1 MTKLFYW
8 CPYLSHVATINN
20 VINSAISLTKY
31 KENSQISLLETI
43 GEWQF
48 AKENLSKHNIKIEKL
63 TNHTFDINKVGF
75 LKSRLY
81 LLYIFTLNFFPF
93 IKLLKIKK
101 PDFLI
106 MHLLTSLPLLCL
118 IFFKFETKFILRI
131 SGLPK
136 MNFFR
141 KFLWKLTSQKV
152 YLVTCPSKETLN
164 YIKKLDIFNDKKLK
178 LLYDP
183 IIKVLDINKK
193 CKRDNDKINHNN
205 FFLNIGRLTKQKNQI
220 LLIEL
225 FHNLLKRNKDFIL
238 YIIGDGENRFQ
249 ILEKIKT
256 LKLQNSVFLIG
267 YKENVFPY
275 IKKSRAVISTSLWE
289 DPGAVMIEAAFCN
302 TTIISSNCPNGPNEF
317 ISNNQGGYLFENNN
331 LSSLENSLELLLN
344 ETPEQIYNKKI
355 FAKIKSK
362 NYTCFNHYKMLNK
375 ILND

>member
-1 MTKLFYW
+1 MINVFYW
-8 CPYLSHVATINN
+8 SPYLSKVATINN
-20 VINSAISLTKY
+20 VINSAISLTRYNKDY
-31 KENSQISLLETI
+31 KISLLEII
-43 GEWQF
+43 GEWKF
-48 AKENLSKHNIKIEKL
+48 AKNDLSKHNIKVEKL
-63 TNHTFDINKVGF
+63 TNLEISSDKVGF

-81 LLYIFTLNFFPF
+81 FIYLFIINFFPF
-93 IKLLKIKK
+93 LKLLKKKK
-101 PDFLI
+101 PNFVI
-106 MHLLTSLPLLCL
+106 VHLLTSLPLLCL

-141 KFLWKLTSQKV
+141 KFLWKLTSKKI
-152 YLVTCPSKETLN
+152 YLVTCPSEETLA
-164 YIKKLDIFNDKKLK
+164 YIKRLKIFENKKLK
-178 LLYDP
+178 ILYDP
-183 IIKVLDINKK
+183 ILNVSDINKK
-193 CKRDNDKINHNN
+193 SKRDNDIINHNN

-225 FHNLLKRNKDFIL
+225 FHNLLKRNKGFIL

-302 TTIISSNCPNGPNEF
+302 TTIISSNCPNGPSEF